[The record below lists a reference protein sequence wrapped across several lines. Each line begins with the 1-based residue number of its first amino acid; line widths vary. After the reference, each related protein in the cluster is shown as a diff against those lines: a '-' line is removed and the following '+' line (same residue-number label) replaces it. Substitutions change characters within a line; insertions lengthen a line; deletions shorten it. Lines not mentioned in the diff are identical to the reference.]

1 MIEDLTLVDELREI
15 NLAVSRTSEL
25 IKNAPM
31 PSRDDAVKLA
41 YAHAVI
47 FQQAAMALLVE
58 AKATSGH
65 KQIVRL
71 DLAAKMGG
79 EATKAFGLVMKHL
92 PKGVVIDTGVGVEAA
107 VDSLGVGVEG
117 V

>member
-1 MIEDLTLVDELREI
+1 MDDLTLVDELREI
-15 NLAVSRTSEL
+15 KLAVSRTSEL

-31 PSRDDAVKLA
+31 PSRDEAIKLA

-58 AKATSGH
+58 AKATAGH

-79 EATKAFGLVMKHL
+79 EATKAFNLVMKHL
-92 PKGVVIDTGVGVEAA
+92 PKGAVISSGIESVVDEE
-107 VDSLGVGVEG
+107 LGIKPS
-117 V
+117 